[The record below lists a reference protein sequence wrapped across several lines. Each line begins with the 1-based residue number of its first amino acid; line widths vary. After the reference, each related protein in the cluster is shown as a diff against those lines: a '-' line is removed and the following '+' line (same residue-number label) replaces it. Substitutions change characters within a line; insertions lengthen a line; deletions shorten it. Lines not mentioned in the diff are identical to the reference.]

1 MDSVGGAEGLIQL
14 PGRQQTGVQE
24 GHHEEPRPPGE
35 LNQAQGAPHPATEMQ
50 PSDCQKDCA
59 QGPAATTMSP
69 EEGLSKDQNVAAGQ
83 REEQKMIEKDNEQPA
98 EKKLSFLT
106 IEQMRTIPEL
116 DILFQRF
123 ELGRVLG
130 EGGFGQVRMAK
141 RKVNNEAVA
150 IKIDAVH
157 CRRQWVEVPGKQKK
171 VPLEVGLMLRVCAKP
186 SCPSIIQMYEYIIR
200 PSYTFIVM
208 ELLESSFSLTDYMK
222 RQGGPLEEEQG
233 KSVFQQIVEAVMH
246 CHSRGVF
253 HSDIKP
259 RNILF
264 QSTTGQVKLIDFGCG
279 GFLLEEKYARRP
291 GTLAYCP
298 PEYFL
303 YKKYKPESANV
314 WSLGITLFELLSGFR
329 PFQSSMEIMTCS
341 IHIPDHL
348 SQEYPNL
355 NNGNLIHA
363 CSSQSPGI

>member
-1 MDSVGGAEGLIQL
+1 MRFSMDQCPFKSRFLSALGSCTYPPVFQTHFSRVGL
-14 PGRQQTGVQE
+14 
-24 GHHEEPRPPGE
+24 
-35 LNQAQGAPHPATEMQ
+35 
-50 PSDCQKDCA
+50 
-59 QGPAATTMSP
+59 
-69 EEGLSKDQNVAAGQ
+69 
-83 REEQKMIEKDNEQPA
+83 
-98 EKKLSFLT
+98 
-106 IEQMRTIPEL
+106 
-116 DILFQRF
+116 
-123 ELGRVLG
+123 
-130 EGGFGQVRMAK
+130 QV
-141 RKVNNEAVA
+141 
-150 IKIDAVH
+150 I
-157 CRRQWVEVPGKQKK
+157 
-171 VPLEVGLMLRVCAKP
+171 GLMLRVCAKP

-348 SQEYPNL
+348 SQGKCGNGTSFWEVDCLCLRPRDRPTLKDILRHSCTSFLSPFNINGSSENCENSSCSHSHQHIGNL
-355 NNGNLIHA
+355 N
-363 CSSQSPGI
+363 

>member
-1 MDSVGGAEGLIQL
+1 
-14 PGRQQTGVQE
+14 
-24 GHHEEPRPPGE
+24 
-35 LNQAQGAPHPATEMQ
+35 
-50 PSDCQKDCA
+50 
-59 QGPAATTMSP
+59 MSP

-222 RQGGPLEEEQG
+222 RQGRPLEEEQG

-348 SQEYPNL
+348 SQECKE
-355 NNGNLIHA
+355 LIKKCLCLRPRDRPTLKDILRH
-363 CSSQSPGI
+363 SWLQ